1 MYFCLLSMHPCIF
14 LVYSCV
20 ASVGIW
26 AEEEF
31 SKEFD
36 DNIESVQGYI
46 SSNSSISSISSV
58 NASYGDTYTLDD
70 LTEFEDLRCI
80 YLHDCTHI

>member
-1 MYFCLLSMHPCIF
+1 M
-14 LVYSCV
+14 
-20 ASVGIW
+20 GIW

-70 LTEFEDLRCI
+70 FTEFEDLRCI
-80 YLHDCTHI
+80 YLHDCTHYLLL